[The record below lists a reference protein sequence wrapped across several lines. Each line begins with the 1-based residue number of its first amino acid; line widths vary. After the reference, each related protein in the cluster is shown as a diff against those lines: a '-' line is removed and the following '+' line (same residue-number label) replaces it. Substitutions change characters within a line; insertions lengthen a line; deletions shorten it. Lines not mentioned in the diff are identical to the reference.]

1 LTIDEIM
8 ATLQGLGTEQ
18 NRKIYRKHGAGG
30 DLFGVSF
37 ADLAK
42 LAKKLKRNHALAQ
55 QLWDTGNYDARNLA
69 TMIAEPMRMDE
80 AALNAWATG
89 LTCHGHADLFARNVA
104 SSSPSGAAC
113 MKDWMNSSMDF
124 VSQCGWDLLAVR
136 AMNEAALPDSYL
148 ESFLETIES
157 GIHAAPNR
165 TRHAMNMALIAIA
178 IRNPALRGKA
188 EAASRRMGKVEV
200 DHGDTNCKTPDAV
213 AYIAKAWAYKA
224 KKATSRKT

>member
-1 LTIDEIM
+1 M
-8 ATLQGLGTEQ
+8 ATLNGLGTEQ
-18 NRKIYRKHGAGG
+18 NRKIYRKHGAVG

-69 TMIAEPMRMDE
+69 TMIAEPAQMDT

-89 LTCHGHADLFARNVA
+89 LNSHGHADLFARNVA

-113 MKDWMNSSMDF
+113 MKDWMNSSTDF
-124 VSQCGWDLLAVR
+124 VSQCGWDLLAMR
-136 AMNEAALPDSYL
+136 AMNEAVLPDSYF
-148 ESFLETIES
+148 EAFLETIES
-157 GIHAAPNR
+157 GIHAGQNR
-165 TRHAMNMALIAIA
+165 TRHAMNMALIATGM
-178 IRNPALRGKA
+178 RNPALRAKA
-188 EAASRRMGKVEV
+188 EAAAKRMGRVEV

-213 AYIAKAWAYKA
+213 AYIAKALAYKA
-224 KKATSRKT
+224 KKTTSRKT